1 MCRANKTIVVK
12 HDILVLGSNRSSK
25 VRFVSLLRILT
36 GKKTPKW
43 NFSANEQY
51 EYRHLG
57 CWYIKSTLYK
67 RFLNWNKIFK
77 RIKQQLA
84 KLLSLWKVHFVF
96 TILFVLTLVSEIAV
110 LNENNAFSI
119 LALSSKKQYSSFLK
133 KFSFSRE
140 FVSKLVLK
148 TFEISIDFQIKTCRS
163 LKRRTILKFPSML
176 F

>member
-1 MCRANKTIVVK
+1 M
-12 HDILVLGSNRSSK
+12 LG
-25 VRFVSLLRILT
+25 
-36 GKKTPKW
+36 
-43 NFSANEQY
+43 
-51 EYRHLG
+51 
-57 CWYIKSTLYK
+57 KSTQRLRK
-67 RFLNWNKIFK
+67 VWIDIWVVGTSNQLFLNWNKIFK

-84 KLLSLWKVHFVF
+84 KLLSLWKVHFVL

-119 LALSSKKQYSSFLK
+119 LALSSKKQNSSYLK

-148 TFEISIDFQIKTCRS
+148 MFQISTDFQIKTCRS
-163 LKRRTILKFPSML
+163 LKRRPILKIPSML